1 MPSKNFVKTKLRLM
15 TIEEAIRDRHSVRK
29 YIDKPLS
36 PEQIDILQNKI
47 AEVNNESGLH
57 VQLVVNEPKAFCG
70 RMAYGNFRGVSN
82 YFAMIG
88 NKSDDTKE
96 LIGYYG
102 EHLVLL
108 AQTLGLNTCWVALTY
123 NKVSGAYDVA
133 DGEKVYCLIALGYGD
148 EPGRK
153 LKRKSVSQV
162 SNADDST
169 PEWFMRGVEAALLA
183 PTAVNQQ
190 KFRFDYVAPGT
201 DGIHHVRASR
211 GFSLIGYTKIDLGIA
226 KCNFEIGAGKENFE
240 WV

>member
-15 TIEEAIRDRHSVRK
+15 TIEEAIRNRHSVRK

-70 RMAYGNFRGVSN
+70 RMAYGNFWGVSN

-123 NKVSGAYDVA
+123 NKVSGVYDVA

-148 EPGRK
+148 ASGRK

-169 PEWFMRGVEAALLA
+169 PEWFRRGVEAALLA

-226 KCNFEIGAGKENFE
+226 KCNFEIEAGKENFE